1 MSICRWCALYIK
13 NPKESTKKTIRTN
26 TEFSKFT
33 GYKINVEKKKKDYLF
48 LHSSPKIVLIRVQV
62 DLQIGLQSKNCDN
75 FLEG

>member
-33 GYKINVEKKKKDYLF
+33 GYKINVEKKKKRLPIF
-48 LHSSPKIVLIRVQV
+48 AFFP
-62 DLQIGLQSKNCDN
+62 
-75 FLEG
+75 